1 MFGNFGSLYRCAAAH
16 NITREME
23 EEEER
28 KKNTLNEGAGAI
40 AAARVERVVYGC
52 PDPKGGAAGSVLD
65 VFASAAVN
73 HRVAVTP
80 GVLEKETAAQLRAFF
95 AARR

>member
-40 AAARVERVVYGC
+40 AAA
-52 PDPKGGAAGSVLD
+52 
-65 VFASAAVN
+65 
-73 HRVAVTP
+73 
-80 GVLEKETAAQLRAFF
+80 LR
-95 AARR
+95 R

>member
-28 KKNTLNEGAGAI
+28 KKKHI
-40 AAARVERVVYGC
+40 ERGRRR
-52 PDPKGGAAGSVLD
+52 DRG
-65 VFASAAVN
+65 
-73 HRVAVTP
+73 
-80 GVLEKETAAQLRAFF
+80 RAKKVKQKLIE
-95 AARR
+95 RQ